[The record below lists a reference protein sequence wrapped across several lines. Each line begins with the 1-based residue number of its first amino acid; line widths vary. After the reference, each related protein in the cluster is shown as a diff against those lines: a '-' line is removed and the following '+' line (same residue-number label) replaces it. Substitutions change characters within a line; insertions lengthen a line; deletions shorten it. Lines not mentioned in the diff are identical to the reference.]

1 MAQIKD
7 PGKLNTNSGYVKNTN
22 PGPDRATSSTVA
34 PCKWAMWPKM
44 EKTKTPAVKQVQVL
58 TMQVMMASLKK
69 SGKIQTVNTFHNC
82 TFIKVLIKSS
92 KININI
98 TRIAILNTS
107 INSLISS
114 CSRERY

>member
-7 PGKLNTNSGYVKNTN
+7 PGKLKTNSGYVKNTN

-82 TFIKVLIKSS
+82 TFFHQILIKVIKNQYQ
-92 KININI
+92 II
-98 TRIAILNTS
+98 TRIAILNMS
-107 INSLISS
+107 IINSLISS
-114 CSRERY
+114 

>member
-7 PGKLNTNSGYVKNTN
+7 PGKLKTNSGYVKNTN

-82 TFIKVLIKSS
+82 TFFLSNTDQSHRKSIS
-92 KININI
+92 NYHKNS
-98 TRIAILNTS
+98 NTQYVNHQF
-107 INSLISS
+107 ID
-114 CSRERY
+114 